1 MDPDVNLAEQLELAN
16 RFVQQA
22 NTDAAQRSEFVPVDD
37 AARLGELVISLHNWL
52 CDLGHLPRKWCG

>member
-22 NTDAAQRSEFVPVDD
+22 NTDVAQRSEFVPVDD
-37 AARLGELVISLHNWL
+37 AARLGELVISLHEWL
-52 CDLGHLPRKWCG
+52 CNLGHLPKEWEG